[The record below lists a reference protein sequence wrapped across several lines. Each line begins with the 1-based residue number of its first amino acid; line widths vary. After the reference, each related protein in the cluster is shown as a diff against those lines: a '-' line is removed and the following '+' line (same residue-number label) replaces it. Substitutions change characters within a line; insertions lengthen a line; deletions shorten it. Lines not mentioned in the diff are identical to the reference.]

1 MKVSK
6 AIRSIALAMVILLTP
21 ALACANIKEPK
32 GFDHKVYAS
41 TFALYGSSGSTQDRF
56 LCTVTAYEK
65 VQDGYLLIGAGHCTG
80 ANPDLPPDLT
90 FKVSTDLGTDKVPV
104 ALLKSAMEEPLDYAV
119 YFMPSTVK
127 YPTIA
132 MGNESQDRIG
142 DRTVDVNF
150 SLDAAKQVASGV
162 IASTVISAAG
172 QHDDLSGFFL
182 VTQMDSHGASGSSVV
197 SEKTRKI
204 IGLVIAGW
212 DGATMPSI
220 VEPISKV
227 EKELGDIPA
236 LLYKARQVPSPVTVV
251 TPITQDPN
259 NGEDLMVAQRGGR
272 GGSHGNPGRGDG
284 GRAGNPGRGEGRGN
298 GGHDGRLPSARDHH
312 RIDRNHDVRERGG
325 RREIFWGG
333 YWFGCGNDWP
343 LWAFQD
349 DIYFMMVGPD
359 AWMLYDYADPNEFVI
374 VYVVE

>member
-236 LLYKARQVPSPVTVV
+236 LLYKARQVPIPVTVV

-284 GRAGNPGRGEGRGN
+284 GRAGNPGRGNGGRG
-298 GGHDGRLPSARDHH
+298 DGRILGRDDH
-312 RIDRNHDVRERGG
+312 RRVDRNRDVRVRGG
-325 RREIFWGG
+325 RQEIYWHGF
-333 YWFGCGNDWP
+333 WFGYGNEWP
-343 LWAFQD
+343 VWVFTDEIYMELIGD
-349 DIYFMMVGPD
+349 DTFI
-359 AWMLYDYADPNEFVI
+359 LCNYADPNEFVI